1 MNAEFL
7 SEKTGVPKDDS
18 LNATDL
24 VPPPNASQYASL
36 RQDVIPSK
44 GVTTQDV
51 LINRDDITIQDQVT
65 PETVGIQPESTNID
79 DNFKGNI
86 TNFTYLN
93 CVPYSILF
101 PKLQGRAHQTTL
113 AGFLRF
119 RRKGLGFVSRQG

>member
-1 MNAEFL
+1 MNAEL
-7 SEKTGVPKDDS
+7 PSETTGLPKDD
-18 LNATDL
+18 LLIATDL
-24 VPPPNASQYASL
+24 VQPPNASQDASL
-36 RQDVIPSK
+36 RQNVIPSN

-51 LINRDDITIQDQVT
+51 TTRDDITIQDQVA
-65 PETVGIQPESTNID
+65 PEADGIQPESSNID
-79 DNFKGNI
+79 DNFQVTV